1 MGYLMR
7 ALAVQQESAVDSDG
21 PVYRRSDRLPD
32 MAAAGPARCLFIEQ
46 GYICRFID
54 LRGLSRAGS
63 SGSAA
68 WSRRSNDTVT
78 ADNQTGEMGVAPHET
93 LVIRAWLEPG
103 AKPRLR
109 VRLVRVIPGQ
119 AERQVLSTTSAEDAC
134 EAVRNW
140 LASLERENGS
150 SAS

>member
-1 MGYLMR
+1 
-7 ALAVQQESAVDSDG
+7 VQ
-21 PVYRRSDRLPD
+21 
-32 MAAAGPARCLFIEQ
+32 
-46 GYICRFID
+46 
-54 LRGLSRAGS
+54 GS

-68 WSRRSNDTVT
+68 WSRRSNGAVT
-78 ADNQTGEMGVAPHET
+78 ADNQSGEMGVVTQET

-109 VRLVRVIPGQ
+109 VRLVTVIPGQ
-119 AERQVLSTTSAEDAC
+119 AERQVLSTTSVEDAC

-140 LASLERENGS
+140 LTGLEREKGS